1 MKLFSRIYGEGD
13 PLIILHGLFGMSDN
27 WNTLGK
33 RFSESF
39 NVHVLDLRN
48 HGRSP
53 HADEFNYDVMCNDLS
68 QYIEDNNLKDV
79 ILVGHSLGGK
89 LVMKYAF
96 EFSENIKKMI
106 VVDIA
111 PREYDVDFHKNLLNK
126 LLQIPLNQFKQRK
139 EVENVMIQYGID
151 KNISLFLLKN
161 LYRDD
166 FGSFLWRFNLKVLA
180 SELDNIKPADFI
192 TGELQI
198 PTLFIKGEKS
208 NYITEQDEIFISK
221 YFKEVN
227 FCTINNAGHWVHAEN
242 QDDFYRKAL
251 DFCYL

>member
-39 NVHVLDLRN
+39 NVHILDLRN

-79 ILVGHSLGGK
+79 ILIGHSLGGK
-89 LVMKYAF
+89 LAMKYAF
-96 EFSENIKKMI
+96 EFSNNIKKMI

-111 PREYDVDFHKNLLNK
+111 PREYNVDFHKNLLNK
-126 LLQIPLNQFKQRK
+126 LLQISLNQFKQRK
-139 EVENVMIQYGID
+139 EVENVMIQYGVD

-161 LYRDD
+161 LYRDN